1 MIEVILSALGVYGI
15 TIVIT
20 SYPGPGD
27 IFVKFRS
34 SLSSGLNK
42 LFTCPVCL
50 SWWIGLIFAFAVGL
64 NPLEYFAVV
73 GTVILAEELRG

>member
-1 MIEVILSALGVYGI
+1 MTEVILSAFGVYA
-15 TIVIT
+15 VSVVVS

-34 SLSSGLNK
+34 SLAPGLNK

-50 SWWIGLIFAFAVGL
+50 AWWVGLLFALVVGL

-73 GTVILAEELRG
+73 GFTVLAEELRG